1 MIVQRTPKVLEG
13 LLYSQQTSMER
24 VLEEQDTTV
33 VVAMVAVFRLVK
45 QMEALLTA
53 SVMKPDRMEEMSLI
67 RMETLFLLEEM
78 VVAES
83 SSTPMS
89 STLMEQLQLLV
100 KMENRVTVTTTGLE
114 TVAQVLAVDL
124 AVASL

>member
-45 QMEALLTA
+45 QMEALLTV

-67 RMETLFLLEEM
+67 RMETLFLLEEV

-83 SSTPMS
+83 LSTLMLS
-89 STLMEQLQLLV
+89 ILMEQLQLLV
-100 KMENRVTVTTTGLE
+100 KMENRVTVTTTDLE
-114 TVAQVLAVDL
+114 TVAQVLAADL